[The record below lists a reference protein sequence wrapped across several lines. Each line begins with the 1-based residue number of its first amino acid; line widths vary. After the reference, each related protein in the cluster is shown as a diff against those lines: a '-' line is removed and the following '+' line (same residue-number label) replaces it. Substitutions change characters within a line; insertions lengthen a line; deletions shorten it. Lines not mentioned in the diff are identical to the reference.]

1 MRLCFFL
8 VKTERMIQ
16 QTNLKMLPSGLLMQ
30 SVAILLLALLA
41 LQGTSASLDDTN
53 LFGSQKDKVENIKKV
68 PQLLEL
74 VANTR

>member
-1 MRLCFFL
+1 
-8 VKTERMIQ
+8 MIQ

>member
-1 MRLCFFL
+1 MCFFL
-8 VKTERMIQ
+8 VETERMIQ

>member
-1 MRLCFFL
+1 MCFFL

-74 VANTR
+74 VANTC

>member
-1 MRLCFFL
+1 MCFFL

>member
-1 MRLCFFL
+1 MCFFL

-30 SVAILLLALLA
+30 SVAVLLLALLA

>member
-1 MRLCFFL
+1 MCFFL

-30 SVAILLLALLA
+30 SIAILLLELLT
-41 LQGTSASLDDTN
+41 LQGTSTSLDDTN
-53 LFGSQKDKVENIKKV
+53 LFGSWKDKVENIKKV

-74 VANTR
+74 VANTG

>member
-1 MRLCFFL
+1 MRMCFFL